1 MARLLLVRHGLTDHN
16 IDRRVAGYTNVDLNE
31 EGFRQVEKL
40 NKRLADEK
48 IDAVYSSDLQ
58 RAVDT
63 AKGAVSGRDI
73 EITTCYELRE
83 MNFGEAEEMTF
94 AELNEKYPDLAR
106 SVMNVDTGVSFPGG
120 ESFADFVERVQAFL
134 KTLEKFNED
143 HTVLIVSHGATLKV
157 IVCELLGIDPN
168 HWYQMGID
176 NASLSIINTYR
187 HRTILNS
194 LNETSYLND

>member
-16 IDRRVAGYTNVDLNE
+16 VDRRVAGYTDISLNE
-31 EGFRQVEKL
+31 EGFRQAEKL
-40 NKRLADEK
+40 NKHLADEK

-73 EITTCYELRE
+73 EIVTRYELRE

-120 ESFADFVERVQAFL
+120 ESFADFVERVRIFL
-134 KTLEKFNED
+134 KILEQYNED

-176 NASLSIINTYR
+176 NASLSVINTYS

-194 LNETSYLND
+194 LNETSFLSD

>member
-1 MARLLLVRHGLTDHN
+1 MAKLLLVRHGLTDHN
-16 IDRRVAGYTNVDLNE
+16 VDRRVAGYTDINLND

-40 NKRLADEK
+40 KKRLTDEK
-48 IDAVYSSDLQ
+48 IDTVYSSDLQ

-63 AKGAVSGRDI
+63 AIGAVSGRDI
-73 EITTCYELRE
+73 EIVTCYELRE

-94 AELNEKYPDLAR
+94 AELNEQYPDLAR
-106 SVMNVDTGVSFPGG
+106 SVMNVDTGLSFPGG
-120 ESFADFVERVQAFL
+120 ESFAEFVERVRVFL
-134 KTLEKFNED
+134 KTLEDFTED
-143 HTVLIVSHGATLKV
+143 QTILIVSHGATLRV
-157 IVCELLGIDPN
+157 IICELLGINPN
-168 HWYQMGID
+168 HWYQLGID

>member
-16 IDRRVAGYTNVDLNE
+16 VDRRVAGYTNVDLNE

-106 SVMNVDTGVSFPGG
+106 SVMNVDTGLSFPGG
-120 ESFADFVERVQAFL
+120 ESFADFVERVQVFL
-134 KTLEKFNED
+134 KILEKFNED

-176 NASLSIINTYR
+176 NASLSVINTYE

-194 LNETSYLND
+194 LNETSFLND

>member
-16 IDRRVAGYTNVDLNE
+16 VDRRVAGYTNVCLNE
-31 EGFRQVEKL
+31 EGFRQAEKL
-40 NKRLADEK
+40 NKHLADEK

-63 AKGAVSGRDI
+63 AKGIVSGRDI
-73 EITTCYELRE
+73 EIVTCYELRE

-94 AELNEKYPDLAR
+94 VELNEKYPDLAR

-120 ESFADFVERVQAFL
+120 ESFADFVKRVRVFL

-176 NASLSIINTYR
+176 NASLSVVNTYP

-194 LNETSYLND
+194 LNDTSHLND

>member
-1 MARLLLVRHGLTDHN
+1 MRHGLTDHN
-16 IDRRVAGYTNVDLNE
+16 VERRVAGYTDINLNE
-31 EGFRQVEKL
+31 EGFRQVVKL
-40 NKRLADEK
+40 SKRLADEK
-48 IDAVYSSDLQ
+48 IDVVYSSDLQ

-63 AKGAVSGRDI
+63 AKGAVSDRDI
-73 EITTCYELRE
+73 EVETCYELRE

-106 SVMNVDTGVSFPGG
+106 SVMNVDSGVSFPGG
-120 ESFADFVERVQAFL
+120 ESFTDFVERIRVFL
-134 KTLEKFNED
+134 NTLEKFSED

-176 NASLSIINTYR
+176 NASLSVINTYN

-194 LNETSYLND
+194 LNETSYLDD

>member
-1 MARLLLVRHGLTDHN
+1 MTRLLLVRHGLTDHN
-16 IDRRVAGYTNVDLNE
+16 IDRRVAGYTDVDLNE

-40 NKRLADEK
+40 AKRLADEK
-48 IDAVYSSDLQ
+48 INAVYSSDLQ
-58 RAVDT
+58 RAIDT

-73 EITTCYELRE
+73 EIETCFELRE
-83 MNFGEAEEMTF
+83 MNFGDAEEMTF
-94 AELNEKYPDLAR
+94 AELNEQYPDLAR
-106 SVMNVDTGVSFPGG
+106 SVMNVDSGLSFPGG
-120 ESFADFVERVQAFL
+120 ESFANFVERVRIFL
-134 KTLEKFNED
+134 KILEQYNED

-176 NASLSIINTYR
+176 NASLSVINTYS

-194 LNETSYLND
+194 LNETSFLSD